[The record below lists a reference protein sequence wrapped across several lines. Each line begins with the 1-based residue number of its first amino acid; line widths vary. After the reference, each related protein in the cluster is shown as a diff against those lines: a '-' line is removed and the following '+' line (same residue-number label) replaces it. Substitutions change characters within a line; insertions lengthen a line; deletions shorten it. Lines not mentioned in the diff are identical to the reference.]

1 MKKYYAVRQGR
12 RTGIYSSWEQCKA
25 QVDRYPGAEYKAF
38 SSLEDAKTFL
48 AASQSPAASPNSTP
62 SRAKSLKSKYSG
74 AIHIWVDG
82 ACIQEP
88 TGRRRI
94 GWAYVIVQ
102 NGAELHRESGQ
113 DIPVDSARHRNV
125 AGEITAVL
133 KALAWCQAHDITTVT
148 IHHDYQGLASWA
160 TGAWKATTP
169 LTQMYVQTIR
179 NSGVIIHWD
188 KVAAHSGDFYN
199 DLVDRLARNAARGK
213 GSDKKRERAQ
223 DRRHLPPDRGE
234 QAN

>member
-12 RTGIYSSWEQCKA
+12 RPGIYSSWEQCKA

-38 SSLEDAKTFL
+38 SSLEDAKAFL
-48 AASQSPAASPNSTP
+48 AASTAPAAH
-62 SRAKSLKSKYSG
+62 LKSAPVRTKPRKSKPLG
-74 AIHIWVDG
+74 AVHIWVDG

-88 TGRRRI
+88 TGKRRI
-94 GWAYVIVQ
+94 GWAYVIVH
-102 NGAELHRESGQ
+102 NGTELHRESGQ

-125 AGEITAVL
+125 AGEIMAVL
-133 KALAWCQAHDITTVT
+133 KALTWCRAHGITTVT

-169 LTQMYVQTIR
+169 LTKMYAQTIQD
-179 NSGVIIHWD
+179 SGVTVHWD

-213 GSDKKRERAQ
+213 GKDEKC
-223 DRRHLPPDRGE
+223 D
-234 QAN
+234 